1 MLLEGLKDEIKKYL
15 NDGSLSE
22 EQVSEI
28 ADRIITD
35 DEFRQVLYLCI
46 RYYRGKQMRGELE
59 NDGTRN
65 RKGK

>member
-1 MLLEGLKDEIKKYL
+1 MLLEGLKNEIKKYL

-28 ADRIITD
+28 ANRIITD

>member
-28 ADRIITD
+28 ANRIITD

-46 RYYRGKQMRGELE
+46 RYYRGKQMRGELK
-59 NDGTRN
+59 NDGMGN
-65 RKGK
+65 HKRK

>member
-15 NDGSLSE
+15 NDVSLSE

-35 DEFRQVLYLCI
+35 DEFKQVLYLCI

>member
-46 RYYRGKQMRGELE
+46 RYYRGKQMRGELR
-59 NDGTRN
+59 NDGMGNHKRM
-65 RKGK
+65 